1 MGPEAMDS
9 NGARL
14 NLRFCLMAPA
24 SRGLTQDGE
33 WKSKTEALR
42 CWHFHSSLPTRYTRS
57 PAVAFPREKRA

>member
-33 WKSKTEALR
+33 
-42 CWHFHSSLPTRYTRS
+42 
-57 PAVAFPREKRA
+57 